1 MTAARRRALPLITYA
16 LVLCSPALVVGG
28 PVYTWSSGDAEQE
41 AGYVTELY
49 KEHVIHK
56 WNLNMN
62 DSNYVSGSGT
72 GLALYGDV
80 SGSGSITG
88 TSIFG
93 NVDIGNSPGEIAL
106 EDVTMSPSSTT
117 TFEVAGIDP
126 SEFDR
131 LILVGSVALNGTA
144 KITFDNFTPD
154 QLDTFQLI
162 AGWGLK
168 SLSVSHKFE
177 SVAKH
182 KRLYPVLALQNSVPS
197 YVEIV
202 PVYLRAIRKEGC
214 VEFNIAECTLPRR
227 GSEFGDLDELKCGTV
242 SRFSLHGY

>member
-1 MTAARRRALPLITYA
+1 MTKTRRGTLSLATYA
-16 LVLCSPALVVGG
+16 LVLFSPALVAGG

-41 AGYVTELY
+41 AGDVTELY
-49 KEHVIHK
+49 KEHETHK
-56 WNLNMN
+56 WNLNTN
-62 DSNYVSGSGT
+62 DSNHGSGSGT
-72 GLALYGDV
+72 ELPLYGDV
-80 SGSGSITG
+80 SGSGFITG

-93 NVDIGNSPGEIAL
+93 NIDIGNSPGEITL

-162 AGWGLK
+162 DLTNGTASSWFSSVEAPEGWMLSNDGL
-168 SLSVSHKFE
+168 LVIPE
-177 SVAKH
+177 PTT
-182 KRLYPVLALQNSVPS
+182 LPLLALGM
-197 YVEIV
+197 
-202 PVYLRAIRKEGC
+202 LLAW
-214 VEFNIAECTLPRR
+214 RR
-227 GSEFGDLDELKCGTV
+227 
-242 SRFSLHGY
+242 R